1 MIRSCS
7 AALLVLAMIAYDVA
21 AQGSFVY
28 VGTPNDNDLD
38 VNSTSAGTVRV
49 NGHDI
54 VGCQSLLFHLNLAD

>member
-7 AALLVLAMIAYDVA
+7 AALLLLAMIAYDVA

-54 VGCQSLLFHLNLAD
+54 VGC